1 MISLSKIKE
10 IFVVKAMPKQN
21 EFWETFSSFWH
32 KSERLP
38 INQIFGLK
46 EEIDKVTTKFKGYH
60 TTLAELNVEYPQT
73 DNKKDCFAWVGT
85 PYPGTVYKVYAD
97 GGAWIDTGEVPTQEE
112 IDLAEYAKKE
122 ELTPIQEDLTDILGD
137 GGSGSSEEINL
148 TWQNGYYVDLNGT
161 IQGGGTNALYK
172 LSTSI
177 SVQSGKS
184 YKATL
189 RAGNLLAVSGWAGGV
204 FNNSLAI
211 VGKDTDNP
219 GEYAFTIPS
228 GVTEIRLTCR
238 VELASPKLIKYESA
252 AANGRLPI
260 VEQDVSVLK
269 PDVAA
274 VKDAIFIEKNTNW
287 VDVGLT
293 WQNGYYVD
301 TNGVISG
308 GGTNT
313 LYKLTTPISV
323 QSGES
328 YKAILQ
334 AGNLLAVSGWAGGVF
349 NNSLAI
355 VGKDTNNPAEYAFT
369 IPSGVTEIRLTC
381 RVELATS
388 KLSKY
393 TNNGSVEYINRIDLI
408 EAQINKVVDYKS
420 TIATFA
426 DFVGN
431 TALTGNNTI
440 AGGGLFQYPTNIAIE
455 DLDFV
460 AKVKVISDNS
470 EFGLCRYEIG
480 RGTALVVKKQKA
492 EIRLINSSVGT
503 VIYSYDLPFSIEA
516 GQDCIVRMYKQNK
529 DVYFDI
535 VTEKNV
541 FVGFAERSD
550 SKDLGR
556 NWGNPSVFCLNGQ
569 IEIKD
574 SFLRKNSFESPLMF
588 CVGDSFIEGW
598 GVVDNL
604 DKRYI
609 AIMQDATNG
618 NVEISGRGGETTASL
633 LARFNTELAKM
644 NSDYV
649 LLAIGTNDGNLATY
663 KTNMATLISQVKAS
677 TKTPILVTI
686 TPRSGFPIADMNSY
700 VRNSGEL
707 FIDMNAAVNNGSET
721 AWNPLFVNSDN
732 VHPNIAGNE
741 AMFKRILF
749 DLYNFFNSKI
759 IYDMYNI

>member
-1 MISLSKIKE
+1 MASLQQ
-10 IFVVKAMPKQN
+10 IFGWFSRGLFPTQDQYKQ
-21 EFWETFSSFWH
+21 TFSSFWH
-32 KSERLP
+32 RSERLP
-38 INQIFGLK
+38 IEQILGLQ

-60 TTLAELNVEYPQT
+60 TTLAELQAEYPQA
-73 DNKKDCFAWVGT
+73 DNKKDYFAWVGT
-85 PYPGTVYKVYAD
+85 PYPGTVWKVYAD
-97 GGAWIDTGEVPTQEE
+97 GGAWTDTGEVPTQEE

-137 GGSGSSEEINL
+137 GGSGSSEEIIL
-148 TWQNGYYVDLNGT
+148 TWQNGYYIDLNGT

-172 LSTSI
+172 LSAPI

-189 RAGNLLAVSGWAGGV
+189 RAGNLLAVSGWTGGV

-219 GEYAFTIPS
+219 AEYTFTIPS
-228 GVTEIRLTCR
+228 GVTDIRLTCR
-238 VELASPKLIKYESA
+238 VELAGPKLIKYENST
-252 AANGRLPI
+252 NGRLPI
-260 VEQDVSVLK
+260 VEQDVSTLK

-287 VDVGLT
+287 ADVDLS

-301 TNGVISG
+301 LNGVVSG

-313 LYKLTTPISV
+313 LYKLTVPISV

-334 AGNLLAVSGWAGGVF
+334 AGNLLAVSGWSGGVF
-349 NNSLAI
+349 NNSLAM

-381 RVELATS
+381 RVELVSS

-393 TNNGSVEYINRIDLI
+393 TNNGSVEYVNRIDLI

-431 TALTGNNTI
+431 TSLTGNNTI

-460 AKVKVISDNS
+460 AKIKVISDNS

-492 EIRLINSSVGT
+492 EIRLINSNVGT

-516 GQDCIVRMYKQNK
+516 GQDCIIRMYKQNK
-529 DVYFDI
+529 DIYFAIITD
-535 VTEKNV
+535 KNI

-574 SFLRKNSFESPLMF
+574 TFLRKSSFESPLTF

-609 AIMQDATNG
+609 ALMQDATNG
-618 NVEISGRGGETTASL
+618 NVEISGRGGETTTSL
-633 LARFNTELAKM
+633 LARFDIELAKM
-644 NSDYV
+644 NSDYI
-649 LLAIGTNDGNLATY
+649 LLAIGTNDSNLATY
-663 KTNMATLISQVKAS
+663 KTNMSNLIGKVKAS
-677 TKTPILVTI
+677 NKIPILVTI
-686 TPRSGFPIADMNSY
+686 TPRSGFPIVDMNSY
-700 VRNSGEL
+700 VRNSNEL
-707 FIDMNAAVNNGSET
+707 YIDMNHAVNNGNET
-721 AWNPLFVNSDN
+721 SWNPLYVNSDN
-732 VHPNIAGNE
+732 VHPNIAGNAE
-741 AMFKRILF
+741 MFKRMLFDIYSFFDTRILF
-749 DLYNFFNSKI
+749 D
-759 IYDMYNI
+759 IYKV